1 MELVAGNYRI
11 SFEAGGY
18 EVYRDQDILYFNRR
32 PMYAFVKTAL
42 SITEFYDAPYSE
54 VSEMSDGILAEGVLQ
69 TPSGTE
75 LKFSDSFSV
84 FSDGLKIDRQVSVI
98 KTINDLG
105 FASKISFVMAPSEDI
120 GEYDCFAPGAWY
132 RQNQFT
138 APHVVG
144 NDTSCEYFWQSE
156 LKYALPL
163 FSAQHLS
170 LIHI

>member
-84 FSDGLKIDRQVSVI
+84 VSDGLKIDRQVSVI
-98 KTINDLG
+98 KTIDDLG
-105 FASKISFVMAPSEDI
+105 FASK
-120 GEYDCFAPGAWY
+120 
-132 RQNQFT
+132 
-138 APHVVG
+138 
-144 NDTSCEYFWQSE
+144 
-156 LKYALPL
+156 
-163 FSAQHLS
+163 LS
-170 LIHI
+170 LDRKSVV